1 MVIGKIK
8 NMSLGNG
15 DMGIYW
21 GYTLDMMGFK
31 KMKMCAIVFC
41 PKPVDLARS
50 RHCFP
55 KINGQNGENSSPG
68 EFGYDIWIFQ
78 HQKWR
83 H

>member
-31 KMKMCAIVFC
+31 KNENVCYCFLSKACGSSQESSLFSQNQWPERRKFV
-41 PKPVDLARS
+41 AR
-50 RHCFP
+50 RV
-55 KINGQNGENSSPG
+55 
-68 EFGYDIWIFQ
+68 WL
-78 HQKWR
+78 
-83 H
+83 